1 MAQRY
6 KKNRKK
12 QRFFP
17 TSFYF
22 NLIFFFEPD
31 FTFRDSRQKLLTSCD
46 PLHDVQPVRDDHSW
60 WPFSHGSRAC
70 SRDGDCAAEMFFS
83 LLLYLF
89 ICSNSTIWGAKVL
102 ISFELRKFYAKISVT
117 FCFFSK
123 KTLTLHPK
131 TIKKKHF

>member
-1 MAQRY
+1 
-6 KKNRKK
+6 
-12 QRFFP
+12 
-17 TSFYF
+17 
-22 NLIFFFEPD
+22 
-31 FTFRDSRQKLLTSCD
+31 
-46 PLHDVQPVRDDHSW
+46 VQPERDDHSL

-70 SRDGDCAAEMFFS
+70 LRDGDCGAEMFFS
-83 LLLYLF
+83 LLFTYLF
-89 ICSNSTIWGAKVL
+89 CYNLPIWAAKVL